1 MGARISLTPDI
12 RATCPLRIPLRS
24 LLPANLPGSGFDDAG
39 TRMNGSPNPETSSGP
54 LGNKSRNR
62 ALLS

>member
-39 TRMNGSPNPETSSGP
+39 TRMNGSPNPETSNGP